1 MKRIIYCLFLLSI
14 ALQSCELE
22 QEINMPEY
30 TIKGRLINVNNP
42 SSFDG
47 KHLFLESRYTS
58 IYSGTTYVETIAEAT
73 VYDSGR
79 FEMTYKSDPAQYL
92 SIYCVELPNF
102 LQNVVVNR
110 DISPVFYEGD
120 SCSLLFQLTTTNPL
134 SAIDTLFIRYQ
145 SPTKLPRLCTLKGPL
160 DPKSSYVLRD
170 ENLGGYF
177 YEWGRGYNDLENNGP
192 KRLKST
198 GVLGDPFVDSVTIQ
212 Y

>member
-1 MKRIIYCLFLLSI
+1 LLSI

-92 SIYCVELPNF
+92 SIYCIELPNF

-110 DISPVFYEGD
+110 DINPVFYEAD
-120 SCSLLFQLTTTNPL
+120 SCSLLFQLVSSNPI
-134 SAIDTLFIRYQ
+134 SAEDTFFIMYNAPAMVSQ
-145 SPTKLPRLCTLKGPL
+145 ICTLLGPK
-160 DPKSSYVLRD
+160 DPKASFLLKGLNFGSYAYR
-170 ENLGGYF
+170 
-177 YEWGRGYNDLENNGP
+177 WGRGYNDLKKNGP
-192 KRLKST
+192 FRIKNAPLR
-198 GVLGDPFVDSVTIQ
+198 GDPFVDSVTIQ